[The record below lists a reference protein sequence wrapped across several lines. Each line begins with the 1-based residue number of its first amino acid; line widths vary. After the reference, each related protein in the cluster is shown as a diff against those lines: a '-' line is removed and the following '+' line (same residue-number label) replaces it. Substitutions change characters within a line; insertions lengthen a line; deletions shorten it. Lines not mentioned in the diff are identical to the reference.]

1 MAKSRTTRSSTPGAA
16 RDGALQ
22 QAVIAHKSGD
32 LAVAGNLYRDIL
44 QREPRNADALHL
56 LGVVAHQQGD
66 LKLAISLHERAIGNA
81 PTVATY
87 HYHLGLA
94 HQEMQQFARA
104 AEAFR
109 DAAQLQP
116 GYAEA
121 EHSLGLVLMR
131 LGRVEDAVEAELR
144 ALAGNPQLLA
154 AHTQLGELY
163 RLQGDLDAAERHL
176 RNALELDANHAPA
189 HHTLGLALQASN
201 RFDEADLHLRK
212 AIALEPQAGESYYNI
227 ALGKRFTADDPDI
240 PAMTRL
246 LDTPNLG
253 RNRRAALHFSLGKA
267 YDDLT
272 NYERAFH
279 HYTEANGLMSSG
291 FPMDQYRAQTRRIMQ
306 VYDRPFFVSR
316 SEYGSR
322 SNLPV
327 FIVGMPRSGTTLVEQ
342 ILASHP
348 AVRTWGE
355 RRDIGRLV
363 AEMSRRLGGATEYPE
378 CVTKLTSA
386 GATQMAQAY
395 LDRMP
400 VDPLTLRAVD
410 KAPLNFRHL
419 GLVALLFPN
428 AKIIHCRRHP
438 LDVCLS
444 CYFQNFRYGHAY
456 THEFRILAQ
465 FYNEYVRLMEH
476 WRKVLPVPIY
486 DVSYEEL
493 VRGPENV
500 SRRMLNFCGLDWNDA
515 CLRFYDSARP
525 VHTASH
531 WQVRQPLYRRSLG
544 RWKHYERFLGPL
556 KEALGFREGDVL
568 P

>member
-1 MAKSRTTRSSTPGAA
+1 MAKSRTSRTSAPRAP
-16 RDGALQ
+16 RDAALQ
-22 QAVIAHKSGD
+22 QAVVAHKSGD
-32 LAVAGNLYRDIL
+32 LAQAANLYREIL
-44 QREPRNADALHL
+44 QRDPRNANALHL
-56 LGVVAHQQGD
+56 LGVVAQQQGD
-66 LKLAISLHERAIGNA
+66 LKLAISLHEKATAHA
-81 PTVATY
+81 PTVAAY

-94 HQEMQQFARA
+94 HQELQQFARA
-104 AEAFR
+104 AESFR
-109 DAAQLQP
+109 EAARLQP

-121 EHSLGLVLMR
+121 EHSLGLVYMR
-131 LGRVEDAVEAELR
+131 LGRVEEAIDAELR

-176 RNALELDANHAPA
+176 TQALELDANHAPA
-189 HHTLGLALQASN
+189 HHTLGLTLQASN
-201 RFDEADLHLRK
+201 RFGEAEQHLRK
-212 AIALEPQAGESYYNI
+212 AIALEAQAGESYYNI
-227 ALGKRFTADDPDI
+227 ALGKRFTPDDPDI
-240 PAMTRL
+240 AAMTSL
-246 LDTPNLG
+246 LDTPSLG
-253 RNRRAALHFSLGKA
+253 RNRRAALHYALGKA
-267 YDDLT
+267 YDDLA

-279 HYTEANGLMSSG
+279 HYTEANGLLSAG

-306 VYDRPFFVSR
+306 VYDRPFFVNR

-327 FIVGMPRSGTTLVEQ
+327 FIVGMPRSGTSLVEQ

-348 AVRTWGE
+348 AVHTWGE
-355 RRDIGRLV
+355 RRDIGRIV
-363 AEMSRRLGGATEYPE
+363 AEMSRRLGAGADYPE
-378 CVTKLTSA
+378 CATRLTA
-386 GATQMAQAY
+386 PAAMQLAEGY
-395 LDRMP
+395 LDRLP
-400 VDPLTLRAVD
+400 VDPLVLRAVD

-419 GLVALLFPN
+419 GLIALLFPN
-428 AKIIHCRRHP
+428 AKIVHCRRHP

-444 CYFQNFRYGHAY
+444 CYFQNFRYGHSY

-465 FYNEYVRLMEH
+465 FYNEYERLMDH

-486 DVSYEEL
+486 DVAYEDL

-515 CLRFYDSARP
+515 CLRFYDSKRP
-525 VHTASH
+525 VYTASH

-556 KEALGFREGDVL
+556 KEALGFREGD
-568 P
+568 